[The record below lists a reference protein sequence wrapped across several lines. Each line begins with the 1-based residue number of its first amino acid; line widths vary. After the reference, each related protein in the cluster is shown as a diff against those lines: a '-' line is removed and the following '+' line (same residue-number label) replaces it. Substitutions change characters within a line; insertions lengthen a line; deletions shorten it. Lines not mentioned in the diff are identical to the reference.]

1 MKILQWSFII
11 LGLLFL
17 LFSSLA
23 SAFGLIGVAIYLA
36 GIWLFYQKQ
45 KGKSYR
51 EKPWMAFTLGIITTV
66 VLVLIFVE
74 DVPEEPA
81 KVKSV
86 EVEKEGNGK

>member
-1 MKILQWSFII
+1 MKIFQWSLII
-11 LGLLFL
+11 FGLLFL
-17 LFSSLA
+17 LFSSFA

-45 KGKSYR
+45 KGISYR

-74 DVPEEPA
+74 EVPEEPA
-81 KVKSV
+81 KSSEVKTEQRDS
-86 EVEKEGNGK
+86 GK